1 MSLAPRGCG
10 RRPRTRTHPATNED
24 EAGSGEDASQA
35 RIKLENR
42 ARWVESPGLSMG
54 ERTQAEPCRGGGDSR
69 EETLRELGRRP
80 AAAGATGGGGASG
93 GNRGTRLRESTE
105 HV

>member
-1 MSLAPRGCG
+1 VGDAVGMYPT
-10 RRPRTRTHPATNED
+10 PMDED

-42 ARWVESPGLSMG
+42 ARWVESPGLSTG

-69 EETLRELGRRP
+69 EETLGELGRRP